1 LINRKAN
8 ACPMAVRVAWH
19 SSGTF
24 DKSDSSGGSNGG
36 TMRFEP
42 EITDDANAGLSI
54 IQDMLLRVKKEHPEI
69 SYGDIWTLA
78 GAQAVEFLGGPKV
91 PHTICRTDR
100 TSGVPENGRLPDAS
114 QGAAHLRDVFYRMGF
129 NDQEIVALSGAHTL
143 GRCHL
148 ARSGYDGPWTTKP
161 LNFDNEYFVN
171 LLNRTWRKS
180 SRTGPN
186 GPMQYED
193 AETSTL
199 MMLPTDI
206 ALRDDPAFR
215 PHVERYARDEQ
226 VFFDEF
232 ASAFAKLLA
241 LGTPPA
247 GCPAAAAAKTSTS
260 STSSSAHSADHSAEF
275 REQAMHG
282 SLAKVTELAPKAD
295 VQSIEVGSGR
305 TALHKAAFWGHD
317 HLMDLLLNTLKVNTD
332 VQDYNGDTALHDAAR
347 FGHAG
352 VVKHLVDAR
361 ANTQAKNREGQT
373 PLDVAIEYAKPK
385 VIAVLRGGSGIIPS
399 KL

>member
-1 LINRKAN
+1 
-8 ACPMAVRVAWH
+8 M
-19 SSGTF
+19 GT
-24 DKSDSSGGSNGG
+24 
-36 TMRFEP
+36 P
-42 EITDDANAGLSI
+42 
-54 IQDMLLRVKKEHPEI
+54 
-69 SYGDIWTLA
+69 
-78 GAQAVEFLGGPKV
+78 
-91 PHTICRTDR
+91 RT
-100 TSGVPENGRLPDAS
+100 
-114 QGAAHLRDVFYRMGF
+114 F
-129 NDQEIVALSGAHTL
+129 
-143 GRCHL
+143 
-148 ARSGYDGPWTTKP
+148 
-161 LNFDNEYFVN
+161 
-171 LLNRTWRKS
+171 S
-180 SRTGPN
+180 SR
-186 GPMQYED
+186 YED